1 MSADVFIFSHVRGIC
16 WNIVYYCRA
25 HRLTG
30 PGSVIQAE
38 GSFKNILRI
47 LASMFLERTI
57 RSPERGVGSYQKKNH
72 ARQLIVRNEKII
84 QMFDHY
90 RKKIPSYLKKNL
102 HKKKLPTPLPG
113 NLMVHPLNMNRHSHK
128 RTGSINAL

>member
-1 MSADVFIFSHVRGIC
+1 MSADVFISFRVRGIC

-25 HRLTG
+25 HRLTD

-57 RSPERGVGSYQKKNH
+57 RSPERGVGSYQKKIH
-72 ARQLIVRNEKII
+72 ARQLIVRKKII

-90 RKKIPSYLKKNL
+90 RKKIPSYLKK
-102 HKKKLPTPLPG
+102 KPAQKKLPTSLPG
-113 NLMVHPLNMNRHSHK
+113 NLMVHPLNINRHLHK